1 MAGYTVVTLNTGLY
15 LNIRYLSFNIFHFH
29 NSPDAYG
36 MKPFRTVLWFGNKQI
51 GHNKTVLR
59 GDEDSLISIWF
70 IAFLSPVIDY
80 RLHLYQGQVGWGKS
94 EPQFWSFWQSSIS
107 HSRVKSLLVSKF
119 LSTWFLTRK
128 STLHFRAK
136 FESSSKIHLE
146 TSLNIDQGKR
156 NFWIVVEKHHL
167 VLSTMIRTFE
177 HPKSQFHS
185 HFQKSEIHVDFY
197 SASKVFNVWVSE
209 LMIKG
214 LLL

>member
-1 MAGYTVVTLNTGLY
+1 MTFIWHLSTFIRVVRIWVMAGYTVVTLNTGLY

-80 RLHLYQGQVGWGKS
+80 RLYLYQGQVGWGKS

-119 LSTWFLTRK
+119 LSTRK
-128 STLHFRAK
+128 STLHYRAK
-136 FESSSKIHLE
+136 FKAA
-146 TSLNIDQGKR
+146 
-156 NFWIVVEKHHL
+156 
-167 VLSTMIRTFE
+167 
-177 HPKSQFHS
+177 
-185 HFQKSEIHVDFY
+185 QKSVWKPAWILTRESEIF
-197 SASKVFNVWVSE
+197 E
-209 LMIKG
+209 L
-214 LLL
+214 

>member
-51 GHNKTVLR
+51 GQNKTVLR

-80 RLHLYQGQVGWGKS
+80 RLYLYQGQVGWGKS

-119 LSTWFLTRK
+119 LSTWF
-128 STLHFRAK
+128 STSAIMR
-136 FESSSKIHLE
+136 LE

-209 LMIKG
+209 LIIKG